1 MRFSV
6 RLNNDLPVRQTVAL
20 AQAAERAGFDQ
31 FWLSDDLFLRSATVM
46 LAAIA
51 RDTEHIHIGSGIF
64 NPYTLNPAQIAMN
77 AATLDELS
85 GGRFCLGL
93 AAGAGEFLKWVGI
106 EQERPLTAVVE
117 TIQVLRQLLAGER
130 APLDGHFLR
139 WTDSAWLRFTP
150 PRKDL
155 PIYLGA
161 MSPRMLQAIG
171 AHADGGLPLL
181 FPPEHYAWVMSQI
194 SQGAAVAGRDLAEI
208 DVAACIWCSVA
219 ADHAAAEQALRA
231 KIAHYGP
238 ALSQTILARL
248 GLVRADFDE
257 IEHAV
262 VGQQDLAR
270 GSALVNEAMLR
281 IGVVGTPRELVRRL
295 EDLVN
300 MGARHLSF
308 GPPLGPDP
316 LAALQLIG
324 REVLPWFR
332 ESTQ

>member
-46 LAAIA
+46 LAVIA
-51 RDTEHIHIGSGIF
+51 RDTERIHIGSGIF

-93 AAGAGEFLKWVGI
+93 AAGAGEFLNWVGI
-106 EQERPLTAVVE
+106 EQDRPLTAVVE

-171 AHADGGLPLL
+171 THADGGLPLL

-194 SQGAAVAGRDLAEI
+194 SQGAAVAGRDHGGNRRGRLHL
-208 DVAACIWCSVA
+208 VLGRCGPRGC
-219 ADHAAAEQALRA
+219 RA
-231 KIAHYGP
+231 G
-238 ALSQTILARL
+238 LARQD
-248 GLVRADFDE
+248 RA
-257 IEHAV
+257 
-262 VGQQDLAR
+262 LW
-270 GSALVNEAMLR
+270 
-281 IGVVGTPRELVRRL
+281 PRAQPDDSGAFGPCARRL
-295 EDLVN
+295 
-300 MGARHLSF
+300 
-308 GPPLGPDP
+308 
-316 LAALQLIG
+316 
-324 REVLPWFR
+324 
-332 ESTQ
+332 

>member
-93 AAGAGEFLKWVGI
+93 AAGAGEFLSWVGI

-155 PIYLGA
+155 PIY
-161 MSPRMLQAIG
+161 PRSHEP
-171 AHADGGLPLL
+171 AH
-181 FPPEHYAWVMSQI
+181 
-194 SQGAAVAGRDLAEI
+194 VAGHRRARGRR
-208 DVAACIWCSVA
+208 S
-219 ADHAAAEQALRA
+219 AAALPAGTLRLGHVA
-231 KIAHYGP
+231 DQSGRRRGRPRPGGNRRGRLHLVLSRCGPRGCRAGP
-238 ALSQTILARL
+238 ARQD
-248 GLVRADFDE
+248 RALWPRTKPD
-257 IEHAV
+257 H
-262 VGQQDLAR
+262 
-270 GSALVNEAMLR
+270 S
-281 IGVVGTPRELVRRL
+281 GTFGPCARRL
-295 EDLVN
+295 
-300 MGARHLSF
+300 
-308 GPPLGPDP
+308 
-316 LAALQLIG
+316 
-324 REVLPWFR
+324 
-332 ESTQ
+332 